1 MFSTNAQHSR
11 ILLHQKQSQ
20 IWMPL
25 GTCPPVVPW
34 LGLGTPT
41 QERKKHSLC
50 CKQCWEKRK
59 RCITCQSR
67 GAPYPPRQ
75 TWCWARLVLKWSRW
89 KAIFQNKGPVS
100 LSPVLLHLKLKT
112 EGKHA
117 LKTPFLQLH
126 QVCLWSSASPWIPVT
141 ENSVLLSVRHY
152 LHIQARNIAMVRA
165 RPLSLTDLLRLPY
178 GSLPSTVMRPR
189 IFAPSSDSPHG
200 VQPPPVAPTASFL
213 TSHPFA
219 VSSSWSSIWKR

>member
-1 MFSTNAQHSR
+1 MNLLAIWTWGFNEETPVMLPSTSGINSGFLHGIFCWETSIDWLVGPVCNAQHSR

-141 ENSVLLSVRHY
+141 ENSVLLSVRH
-152 LHIQARNIAMVRA
+152 
-165 RPLSLTDLLRLPY
+165 
-178 GSLPSTVMRPR
+178 
-189 IFAPSSDSPHG
+189 
-200 VQPPPVAPTASFL
+200 
-213 TSHPFA
+213 
-219 VSSSWSSIWKR
+219 